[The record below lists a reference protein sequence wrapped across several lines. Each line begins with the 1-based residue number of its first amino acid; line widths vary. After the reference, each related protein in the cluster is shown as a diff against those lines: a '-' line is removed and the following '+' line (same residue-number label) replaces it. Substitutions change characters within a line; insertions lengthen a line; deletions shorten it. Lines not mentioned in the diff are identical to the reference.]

1 MKELKT
7 LSTRRKV
14 CILAIL
20 TVVTVSNPWGWA
32 LAIVAVLF
40 NINKELT
47 SGLCVSCTLL
57 GVGLGGF
64 WALVSV
70 GAIA

>member
-1 MKELKT
+1 MKNIKT
-7 LSTRRKV
+7 LSLKRKV
-14 CILAIL
+14 GILSIL
-20 TVVTVSNPWGWA
+20 VIVTVSNPYGWA

-47 SGLCVSCTLL
+47 SGLCVGCALL
-57 GVGLGGF
+57 GVGLGSF
-64 WALVSV
+64 WALVSL